1 MIKKLIFL
9 TLLGISTL
17 YSQTKTYDSFHKTL
31 QEDLQ
36 SAEMLSNESFFKPYL
51 SELDGLQKCLKAFEK
66 EMPVNRELQ
75 TLRLCEKKSK
85 KFDGHY
91 VAALREVIAKNDAVL
106 FEKLLEANPR
116 ILQKERWR
124 EKSVTFYKK
133 IQDSHA
139 FSAGEKLLASYEEEE
154 GYRQSAAMLMADYE
168 SNVKVLSY
176 ENAKHS
182 RDKNGKKRT
191 FFVGYK
197 KRNGV
202 VTLVAENSNRYTV
215 TLNIKI
221 KKLKNYSLDRPKDYT
236 VEIAPRS
243 KQEIIHLR
251 IKDRSKRSRVSWSY
265 GWVMG
270 SSRAHHDNSF
280 LYGLPF
286 KTNSRVIVSQ
296 GFNGKS
302 THTGSSK
309 YAVDFVADVGTPLY
323 AARGGMVVATE
334 SSFNKAGFD
343 KSFGKY
349 ANYIVIEHVDKTMG
363 KYYHLKQDGVNVT
376 LGQYVSKGQF
386 IGYSG
391 NTGYSSGPHLHFGVY
406 TISANQKSSVSL
418 PVKFITNIGVVTA
431 PKKGDVF
438 KAVR

>member
-1 MIKKLIFL
+1 MIKILILL

-17 YSQTKTYDSFHKTL
+17 YSNSKRYESFHKTL
-31 QEDLQ
+31 QTDLQ
-36 SAEMLSNESFFKPYL
+36 SAQVLSKEPFFQPYL
-51 SELDGLQKCLKAFEK
+51 SELEGLKKCLNAFEK
-66 EMPVNRELQ
+66 VMPVDKELQ
-75 TLRLCEKKSK
+75 ALRFCEGKSK

-91 VAALREVIAKNDAVL
+91 VAALREVIAKDDIEL
-106 FEKLLEANPR
+106 FKKLLDADPR

-124 EKSVTFYKK
+124 AKAVSFYRSVQKSAPFE
-133 IQDSHA
+133 
-139 FSAGEKLLASYEEEE
+139 AGEKLLASYDEEE
-154 GYRQSAAMLMADYE
+154 GYRQSAAMEMANYE
-168 SNVKVLSY
+168 ANVKVLSY
-176 ENAKHS
+176 EDAKHS

-202 VTLVAENSNRYTV
+202 LVLIAENSNRYTV
-215 TLNIKI
+215 TLNIKL
-221 KKLKNYSLDRPKDYT
+221 KDVKNYSYDRPKDYI
-236 VEIAPRS
+236 VEIGPRS
-243 KQEIIHLR
+243 KQEIMHLR
-251 IKDRSKRSRVSWSY
+251 VKDRSKRSSVSWSY

-270 SSRAHHDNSF
+270 SDSAYHDNSF
-280 LYGLPF
+280 LYSLPF
-286 KTNSRVIVSQ
+286 KRNSWVLVSQ

-309 YAVDFVADVGTPLY
+309 YAVDFVADVGTPIY

-334 SSFNKAGFD
+334 ESFNQAGFD

-349 ANYIVIEHVDKTMG
+349 ANYIVIEHVDKTLG
-363 KYYHLKQDGVNVT
+363 KYYHLKQDGVNVKV
-376 LGQYVSKGQF
+376 GQYVSKGQF

-406 TISANQKSSVSL
+406 SVGADHKSSVSL
-418 PVKFITNIGVVTA
+418 PIRFITNIGVVDA

>member
-1 MIKKLIFL
+1 MIKILILL
-9 TLLGISTL
+9 TLLGFSTL
-17 YSQTKTYDSFHKTL
+17 YSESKTYRSFHKSL
-31 QEDLQ
+31 QTDLQ
-36 SAEMLSNESFFKPYL
+36 SAQVLSTESFFQPYH
-51 SELDGLQKCLKAFEK
+51 SELQDLKRCLNVFDK
-66 EMPVNRELQ
+66 MMSVDRELQ
-75 TLRLCEKKSK
+75 TLRLCEGKSK
-85 KFDGHY
+85 KLDGHY
-91 VAALREVIAKNDAVL
+91 VAALRKVIAKDDIEL
-106 FEKLLEANPR
+106 FKKLLDANPR

-124 EKSVTFYKK
+124 AKEVSFYRSIQEKTPFE
-133 IQDSHA
+133 
-139 FSAGEKLLASYEEEE
+139 AGEKLLASYEEEE
-154 GYRQSAAMLMADYE
+154 GYRQSAAMRMADYE
-168 SNVKVLSY
+168 ANVKVLSY

-197 KRNGV
+197 KRDGV
-202 VTLVAENSNRYTV
+202 VVLVAENANRYTV

-221 KKLKNYSLDRPKDYT
+221 KKLKNYTLDRPKEYIT
-236 VEIAPRS
+236 EIAPRS
-243 KQEIIHLR
+243 KQEIMHLH
-251 IKDRSKRSRVSWSY
+251 IKDRSKRSQVSWSY

-270 SSRAHHDNSF
+270 SSKAHHDNSF
-280 LYGLPF
+280 LYVLPF
-286 KTNSRVIVSQ
+286 KKNSSVIVSQ

-302 THTGSSK
+302 THTGNSK
-309 YAVDFVADVGTPLY
+309 YAVDFVADVGTPIY

-334 SSFNKAGFD
+334 DSFNKAGFD

-349 ANYIVIEHVDKTMG
+349 ANYIVIEHVDKTLG
-363 KYYHLKQDGVNVT
+363 KYYHLKQGGVHVN

-406 TISANQKSSVSL
+406 TVGADKKSDVSL
-418 PVKFITNIGVVTA
+418 PIKFITNIGVVDA